1 VRRPVRCL
9 WRIRAAPVL
18 PEENM
23 AEHKFAVGQAV
34 QFSPDRRDGGSARG
48 RYTIVRLLPEEG
60 STPQYRIKSKTD
72 GHERVVREH
81 QLERR
86 TA

>member
-1 VRRPVRCL
+1 
-9 WRIRAAPVL
+9 
-18 PEENM
+18 M
-23 AEHKFAVGQAV
+23 SEHKFAVGAAV
-34 QFSPDRRDGGSARG
+34 QFSPDRRDGSAARG
-48 RYTIVRLLPEEG
+48 RYTVVRLLPEEG

>member
-1 VRRPVRCL
+1 
-9 WRIRAAPVL
+9 
-18 PEENM
+18 M
-23 AEHKFAVGQAV
+23 AEHKFHHRHSRPL
-34 QFSPDRRDGGSARG
+34 SPDRRDDGSARG

-60 STPQYRIKSKTD
+60 NTPQYRIKSKTD
-72 GHERVVREH
+72 GHERVVRET

>member
-1 VRRPVRCL
+1 MV
-9 WRIRAAPVL
+9 
-18 PEENM
+18 
-23 AEHKFAVGQAV
+23 EHKFTVGQAV
-34 QFSPDRRDGGSARG
+34 QFSPDRRDGSAARG
-48 RYTIVRLLPEEG
+48 RYTVVRLLPEDG
-60 STPQYRIKSKTD
+60 TPQYRIKSKTD